1 MDNRCEGKCRTLT
14 HNKLFY
20 KYRELNF
27 IKMSLIMYSTT
38 QRALSKLLAA
48 GNVRQSAIFAKSITT
63 SSADSKVRCFIL
75 LTKLDAYLLS
85 QSNGL
90 FGAKQSGILTAT
102 NLNAVNVRTVFN
114 ESQYANRAQYG
125 GRFMV
130 TVLPGDGIGPEMI
143 THVRKIFK

>member
-1 MDNRCEGKCRTLT
+1 
-14 HNKLFY
+14 
-20 KYRELNF
+20 
-27 IKMSLIMYSTT
+27 MYSTT

-48 GNVRQSAIFAKSITT
+48 GNVRQSALFVKSITT
-63 SSADSKVRCFIL
+63 SSADSKVCQFCCLISPTV
-75 LTKLDAYLLS
+75 TKCLFTL

-90 FGAKQSGILTAT
+90 FGANQSAILTPS
-102 NLNAVNVRTVFN
+102 NLNAASVRTVFN